1 MKRPVLHA
9 IFLLFSAMLLTS
21 CGKPE
26 DTQKNGE
33 IRAVSLAP
41 ALTELVFYL
50 GGGDSLCG
58 RTDVCTYPPEAEKL
72 TVTGHFADPAAETV
86 LKLKPSHIFANALI
100 NPRQK
105 VMFEKAGIKVFLH
118 PCDTMDDYLFWV
130 DLLGRELLKPEAA
143 AQGNARINNWLAEN
157 RTRAQNGKRVV
168 FVLWD
173 DPLMVAGSSTLPD
186 TAITLAGGINA
197 AAGEK
202 GYLKC
207 SRECLLRSKPDV
219 LVWAVNRP
227 FAQASEFLR
236 DLNVPLIYEGFDLD
250 VLLRPGPRFP
260 SGVDAMRSFLER
272 AEK

>member
-1 MKRPVLHA
+1 
-9 IFLLFSAMLLTS
+9 
-21 CGKPE
+21 
-26 DTQKNGE
+26 
-33 IRAVSLAP
+33 
-41 ALTELVFYL
+41 
-50 GGGDSLCG
+50 
-58 RTDVCTYPPEAEKL
+58 
-72 TVTGHFADPAAETV
+72 
-86 LKLKPSHIFANALI
+86 
-100 NPRQK
+100 
-105 VMFEKAGIKVFLH
+105 MFEKAGIKVFLH

-143 AQGNARINNWLAEN
+143 AQENARINNWLAEN

-207 SRECLLRSKPDV
+207 SREFLLRSKPDV

-227 FAQASEFLR
+227 FEQASEFLR